1 MKCNGVRIIIAYCVY
16 SYEIITNSIGFY
28 IISGNIIKCTNIVIT
43 VNIKPETA
51 FKNTSCY
58 V

>member
-16 SYEIITNSIGFY
+16 SYEIITNSIGIY
-28 IISGNIIKCTNIVIT
+28 IISGNIIKCTSIVMP
-43 VNIKPETA
+43 VNIKPENA

-58 V
+58 I